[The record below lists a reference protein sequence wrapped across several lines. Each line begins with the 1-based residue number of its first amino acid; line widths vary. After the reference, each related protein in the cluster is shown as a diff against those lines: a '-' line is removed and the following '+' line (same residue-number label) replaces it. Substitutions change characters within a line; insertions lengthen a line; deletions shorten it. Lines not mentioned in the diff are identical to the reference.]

1 MGRRLRQ
8 HNHSAINNKNIK
20 DMKKIIISMMAV
32 AALASCTKSEVQYE
46 PAGEIGFA
54 PFTEG
59 ATKAAIDDVN
69 YPTGLNMYV
78 FAATTDNT
86 EGTAN
91 FINKGEFTFKQAADG
106 KNLWGGTPSS
116 YYWPNVKKLYF
127 AGVSK
132 SGNVASATTAMNFNT
147 NKLSIT
153 GYEPGA
159 GSANKGSND
168 LMWFSKT
175 AEYGKGT
182 PYVHVD
188 MSHAC
193 SWITVKVYGDAVTAG
208 TTPWKVTNITINGLT
223 TKGDVVLGAT
233 TTDDNGSP
241 NAAWTLSNV
250 DTDKNKT
257 FVVFNGSTSLKTTAT
272 ALETTANNT
281 IVIPQTA
288 TNMDITYQYTSP
300 AGATI
305 SETANVS
312 LALDKS
318 ATPPTGAN
326 DWEAGYHYTYTV
338 KITASEILIQP
349 DAKTW
354 TETTAPEVAI

>member
-1 MGRRLRQ
+1 
-8 HNHSAINNKNIK
+8 
-20 DMKKIIISMMAV
+20 MMAV
-32 AALASCTKSEVQYE
+32 AALAACTKSEAQYE
-46 PAGEIGFA
+46 PTREIGFA
-54 PFTEG
+54 PFSETS
-59 ATKAAIDDVN
+59 TKAAIDDVN

-86 EGTAN
+86 DGTAN

-106 KNLWGGTPSS
+106 KNLWGGTPSP

-132 SGNVASATTAMNFNT
+132 SGNVASATTAMDFNT

-159 GSANKGSND
+159 GSADKGSND

-193 SWITVKVYGDAVTAG
+193 SWITVKVCGDAVTAG
-208 TTPWKVTNITINGLT
+208 SEPWTITNITINDLT

-233 TTDDNGSP
+233 TTEANGSP

-257 FVVFNGSTSLKTTAT
+257 FEVFNGSTPLTTTAT
-272 ALETTANNT
+272 ALETIANNT
-281 IVIPQTA
+281 IVIPQGT
-288 TNMDITYQYTSP
+288 TNMDITYKYKSP
-300 AGATI
+300 AGKEITEI
-305 SETANVS
+305 ANVS
-312 LALDKS
+312 LAYSNSEPWK
-318 ATPPTGAN
+318 
-326 DWEAGYHYTYTV
+326 AGYNYTYTV
-338 KITASEILIQP
+338 KITASEILVQP

-354 TETTAPEVAI
+354 TETTVPEVAI